1 MQVHNDRN
9 QIYMLIMSEEIQIN
23 LSLYF
28 LAFPDP
34 VILNGAGQIHKR
46 HHREGWTMDQER
58 EHYTGAAA
66 LDAITIRLAAAAS
79 GENF

>member
-1 MQVHNDRN
+1 MQVYNDRN
-9 QIYMLIMSEEIQIN
+9 QIYMLIISEEIQIN
-23 LSLYF
+23 ISLYF

-34 VILNGAGQIHKR
+34 VIFNCAGQIHKR
-46 HHREGWTMDQER
+46 HHREVCDGPGER